1 MAPTGR
7 LRQLL
12 DTDGIIVAPGVF
24 DGLSAHL
31 VRRAGFDVAY
41 ASGGAIARSMG
52 YPDLGLLGM
61 KEVLS
66 RLEQIVESAGI
77 PVIADADTGYGN
89 ALSVWRTVRE
99 FQNAGVAGLHIED
112 QSFPKRCGHL
122 EGKELIATHEM
133 VQKVRAAREAT
144 TDKDFVIIART
155 DAIAVEGFE
164 RAIARA
170 HAYADAGADMLFVEA
185 PESEAQIRS
194 IGQRLPQMKVI
205 NMFQGGKTPL
215 VPLARLCEYGYRLV
229 IVPSDLQRAV
239 LRAMSDVL
247 EVIRRDGNSAAIADR
262 LVEFHARD
270 AVVEIDDY
278 LERERRFK

>member
-1 MAPTGR
+1 MEPTRR

-12 DTDGIIVAPGVF
+12 DADGIVVAPGVF

-122 EGKELIATHEM
+122 EGKELIATDEM

-164 RAIARA
+164 RAIERA

-185 PESEAQIRS
+185 PESEEQIRL

-215 VPLARLCEYGYRLV
+215 VPLARLHEYGYRLV
-229 IVPSDLQRAV
+229 IIPSDLQRAV

-262 LVEFHARD
+262 LAEFHVRD
-270 AVVEIDDY
+270 KVVEIDDY